1 LRLAMHRVAVVVV
14 ADMRAVA
21 VGPAT
26 HLQPRPIVRPARRA
40 AVAQVWRRACKASFP
55 STS

>member
-1 LRLAMHRVAVVVV
+1 VVV

-21 VGPAT
+21 AGPAT
-26 HLQPRPIVRPARRA
+26 HLQPCPIVRPARRA
-40 AVAQVWRRACKASFP
+40 AVAQVWCRACKASFP